1 MSNVE
6 SVKQI
11 KLFFDSYYWRSAF
24 LIAHSGVA
32 RQYRNSYL
40 GALWLLLPAMAMMS
54 IYMVIMP
61 LIMKSDPQTYAIYL
75 LSTLPLWQ
83 FIANSLSTA
92 INALIT
98 NSENLKRC
106 MISSTI
112 FPLAEVL
119 KNAYSYIV
127 GFFGM
132 AFLGLILGLPISWH
146 VFLVPIYFIP
156 VLVVVAC
163 MCIGIAY
170 IVPYV
175 QDLRDAITIIMNVMM
190 WASAVVYPLSSLGSE
205 NARKIISWNPLY
217 ILLSPSVS
225 LVYQHQI
232 PDLFIIAKLLIVM
245 VIALIV
251 GYSLYSFGRKNYVYY
266 L

>member
-1 MSNVE
+1 MSQVE

-11 KLFFDSYYWRSAF
+11 KIYFDSYYWRSAF

-40 GALWLLLPAMAMMS
+40 GALWLLFPAMAMMS

-61 LIMKSDPQTYAIYL
+61 LIMKSDPQTYAMYL

-83 FIANSLSTA
+83 FIANSMSSAT
-92 INALIT
+92 NALIT
-98 NSENLKRC
+98 NAEALKRC
-106 MISSTI
+106 MISSSV
-112 FPLAEVL
+112 FPLADVL
-119 KNAYSYIV
+119 KNAYSYII
-127 GFFGM
+127 GFFSM
-132 AFLGLILGLPISWH
+132 AFLGLILGLPISWQ

-156 VLVVVAC
+156 VLVAVAC

-175 QDLRDAITIIMNVMM
+175 KDLRDAINIAMTMMM
-190 WASAVVYPLSSLGSE
+190 WASAVVYPLSTLGSE
-205 NARKIISWNPLY
+205 NARNIISWNPLY
-217 ILLSPSVS
+217 ILLSASVS

-232 PDLFIIAKLLIVM
+232 PDLLTIAKLLGVM

-251 GYSLYSFGRKNYVYY
+251 GYSFYRIGRKNYVYY